1 MAVNLTAQRF
11 LDLAAGAD
19 VLAGEVSRKSIRMDE
34 AEFRRFYERTA
45 GKLRSYISLMCG
57 DRDLADDLL
66 QECFYR
72 LVRAELPELN
82 EFQVRS
88 YLYKTAGSLVSD
100 HWRAAKREQR
110 WREKVVPQP
119 APISGVGFG
128 QDMRRL
134 FGELKPQQQSLLW
147 LAYVEGFNHREIA
160 ESLGLKEGSVRVV
173 LSRARGKLSA
183 VLREKGLVPKHA
195 KERS

>member
-1 MAVNLTAQRF
+1 M
-11 LDLAAGAD
+11 
-19 VLAGEVSRKSIRMDE
+19 
-34 AEFRRFYERTA
+34 
-45 GKLRSYISLMCG
+45 
-57 DRDLADDLL
+57 
-66 QECFYR
+66 
-72 LVRAELPELN
+72 
-82 EFQVRS
+82 
-88 YLYKTAGSLVSD
+88 
-100 HWRAAKREQR
+100 
-110 WREKVVPQP
+110 
-119 APISGVGFG
+119 
-128 QDMRRL
+128 RL

>member
-1 MAVNLTAQRF
+1 
-11 LDLAAGAD
+11 
-19 VLAGEVSRKSIRMDE
+19 MDE

-45 GKLRSYISLMCG
+45 GKLRSYISLKCG
-57 DRDLADDLL
+57 DRDLADDML

-100 HWRAAKREQR
+100 HWRAVKREQR
-110 WREKVVPQP
+110 WRAKTVPQP

-128 QDMRRL
+128 QDMMRL

-147 LAYVEGFNHREIA
+147 LAYVEGFSHHEIA
-160 ESLGLKEGSVRVV
+160 ESLGLNEGSVRLV

-183 VLREKGLVPKHA
+183 VLREKGLVSKHA